1 LSLVITDAGVKRRE
15 LRLSVGGRR
24 HQLGLGV
31 YPVITLEAARRIAIA
46 LRQQHGPSRPLPVG
60 RRLPAP
66 AVPAQVGAM
75 TFRAAFDSYFEMK
88 AQQLSNPKHAAQW
101 RSTMDAYVFP
111 KIGERAVA
119 DIGAADVIDIL
130 KPIWNEK
137 PETARRVLQRMRVVF
152 EAAIVRGDRR
162 SAAPTT
168 GVKSVL
174 GTRPRSSQQHH
185 AALPFA
191 EVPAFVRLL
200 QTQTGLPATR
210 LAFEFLILT
219 AARSNE
225 VRGAVWDEIDTKA
238 ALWTIPGLRMK
249 ARDAHIVPLSDRAL
263 EVLKLARAANPDHQM
278 IFPGA
283 KQGRPLSDM
292 TLTKVLR
299 SAGLN
304 GMATAHGFR
313 SSFKDWCAEIAQV
326 RDEVSEAALAH
337 KIPNKVRAAYLRTN
351 FLDERRGV
359 MQRWTDFVVGEQ
371 GGGSCQSGAAKNGP
385 APALSQ
391 SQ

>member
-1 LSLVITDAGVKRRE
+1 
-15 LRLSVGGRR
+15 
-24 HQLGLGV
+24 
-31 YPVITLEAARRIAIA
+31 
-46 LRQQHGPSRPLPVG
+46 
-60 RRLPAP
+60 
-66 AVPAQVGAM
+66 
-75 TFRAAFDSYFEMK
+75 
-88 AQQLSNPKHAAQW
+88 
-101 RSTMDAYVFP
+101 MDTYVFP

-152 EAAIVRGDRR
+152 EAAIVRGDRS

-174 GTRPRSSQQHH
+174 GARPRASQRHH

-191 EVPAFVRLL
+191 EVPAFARQLHA
-200 QTQTGLPATR
+200 QTGLPATR

-225 VRGAVWDEIDTKA
+225 VRGAVWDEIDVKA
-238 ALWTIPGLRMK
+238 ALWTIPGMRMK
-249 ARDAHIVPLSDRAL
+249 AREAHIVPLSDRAL
-263 EVLKLARAANPDHQM
+263 EVLKLARAANPDHQLV
-278 IFPGA
+278 FPGA

-299 SAGLN
+299 SGGLN

-351 FLDERRGV
+351 FLDERRGL
-359 MQRWTDFVVGEQ
+359 MQRWTDFVVTKETE
-371 GGGSCQSGAAKNGP
+371 SPRESGAANTSP
-385 APALSQ
+385 ATTPPRTAIIAGS
-391 SQ
+391 

>member
-1 LSLVITDAGVKRRE
+1 
-15 LRLSVGGRR
+15 
-24 HQLGLGV
+24 
-31 YPVITLEAARRIAIA
+31 
-46 LRQQHGPSRPLPVG
+46 
-60 RRLPAP
+60 
-66 AVPAQVGAM
+66 M

-119 DIGAADVIDIL
+119 DIGAANVIDIL
-130 KPIWNEK
+130 KPIWNDK

-174 GTRPRSSQQHH
+174 GARPRASQRHH

-191 EVPAFVRLL
+191 EVPAFVQDL

-225 VRGAVWDEIDTKA
+225 VRGAVWDEIDVQA

-249 ARDAHIVPLSDRAL
+249 ARDAHVVPLSDRAL
-263 EVLKLARAANPDHQM
+263 EVLRLARAANPDHQM
-278 IFPGA
+278 VFPGA

-299 SAGLN
+299 AADLG
-304 GMATAHGFR
+304 GVATAHGFR

-359 MQRWTDFVVGEQ
+359 MQRWTDYVVGEK
-371 GGGSCQSGAAKNGP
+371 GGGSCQGGAANNGL
-385 APALSQ
+385 ATVLSQ